1 MAGRRRVRLAAA
13 VVVFIVIVIIY
24 TRQGQGEHYGGHLTD
39 TLVGGG
45 SVLREKPEVQ
55 QPAAL
60 PKSSV
65 PVDARPTA
73 LAGDAGAQSTTA
85 QDRVTSDEESRPEAT
100 SSSTPT
106 SSFAAAPEST
116 SAPVHQ
122 LPPITHDD
130 ELPYEYGEGRVE
142 VSKISQSSAVHWTS
156 FPENFPVSSTIQL
169 PTGTPASIP
178 SVQYTGTEHDFGH
191 ADEDRLA
198 AVKAAA
204 QHAWQGYREVAF
216 GADEVKP
223 ISGGINNPFN
233 GWGATLVDS
242 LDTLWIMG
250 LTSAFDEAV
259 EAVADIDFTTSP
271 RSDIPLFEVTI
282 RYLGGLIAAYDL
294 SGQQSQH
301 RVLLD
306 KAVEL
311 GEILYAA
318 FDTPNRMPMT
328 YYRWKPAF
336 ASQPHRAGSRVVM
349 AELGS
354 LSMEFTRLA
363 MLTGEPKY
371 YDAIA
376 RITDELEQFQN
387 NTRLPGM
394 WPTSLDASGCAKPA
408 QMAGSPVGSG
418 AGLRGGQQ
426 YFSNG
431 NGEAQVGPPVRQGE
445 DGLNY
450 AERASKS
457 RQDQKAAQ
465 ADLSIA
471 SKQRQPY
478 SGSIHGSGSG
488 LVGEDLTQKGESDL
502 RHDFG
507 STKRKRQLEI
517 PSLRGLSQ
525 AEKDELISAS
535 SSNATAHKPEL
546 RAPPES
552 NRDPLTGA
560 ETCEPSGLHS
570 VTRLSA
576 ETFTLGGQSDSTYE
590 YLPKEYLLLGGLV
603 DQYRTMYEDS
613 MEAVK
618 EELLFKP
625 MTIDERDV
633 LISGELKISIN
644 YTDGELIKMFQSN
657 GEHLTCFAGGM
668 FALGGVIFDR
678 PEDVEIG
685 RKLTDGCIW
694 AYNSTTTGIMP
705 EGFTAA
711 MCPGRWDE
719 PCEWNQTEY
728 WHLLD
733 PYEATRTRMPSVPQ
747 FQAHIPATT
756 AKPNGADATSP
767 PKVRQGLHEED
778 LDDAEMADTVAA
790 TSSVRPAP
798 NVEVEKQDSEKAVY
812 RRQLDEAAAAPA
824 QSSTKPLEPAAES
837 TTPSRVIPA
846 QSARAAAGRLSSPM
860 YTPKAPL
867 SHAEYVE
874 KKIEDERLPP
884 GMTKIGGRKY
894 ILRPEAI
901 ESVFYLYRITGDP
914 YFRDMGWKMFTSIDQ
929 HTRAL
934 YGASAI
940 DDVTK
945 AAPEQIDSMESFW
958 TAETLKYF
966 YLLFDEPNRWS
977 LDEWVLNT
985 EAHFF
990 RRPS

>member
-1 MAGRRRVRLAAA
+1 
-13 VVVFIVIVIIY
+13 
-24 TRQGQGEHYGGHLTD
+24 
-39 TLVGGG
+39 
-45 SVLREKPEVQ
+45 
-55 QPAAL
+55 
-60 PKSSV
+60 
-65 PVDARPTA
+65 
-73 LAGDAGAQSTTA
+73 
-85 QDRVTSDEESRPEAT
+85 
-100 SSSTPT
+100 
-106 SSFAAAPEST
+106 
-116 SAPVHQ
+116 
-122 LPPITHDD
+122 
-130 ELPYEYGEGRVE
+130 
-142 VSKISQSSAVHWTS
+142 
-156 FPENFPVSSTIQL
+156 
-169 PTGTPASIP
+169 
-178 SVQYTGTEHDFGH
+178 
-191 ADEDRLA
+191 
-198 AVKAAA
+198 
-204 QHAWQGYREVAF
+204 
-216 GADEVKP
+216 
-223 ISGGINNPFN
+223 
-233 GWGATLVDS
+233 
-242 LDTLWIMG
+242 
-250 LTSAFDEAV
+250 
-259 EAVADIDFTTSP
+259 
-271 RSDIPLFEVTI
+271 
-282 RYLGGLIAAYDL
+282 
-294 SGQQSQH
+294 
-301 RVLLD
+301 
-306 KAVEL
+306 
-311 GEILYAA
+311 
-318 FDTPNRMPMT
+318 
-328 YYRWKPAF
+328 
-336 ASQPHRAGSRVVM
+336 
-349 AELGS
+349 
-354 LSMEFTRLA
+354 
-363 MLTGEPKY
+363 
-371 YDAIA
+371 
-376 RITDELEQFQN
+376 
-387 NTRLPGM
+387 
-394 WPTSLDASGCAKPA
+394 
-408 QMAGSPVGSG
+408 
-418 AGLRGGQQ
+418 
-426 YFSNG
+426 
-431 NGEAQVGPPVRQGE
+431 
-445 DGLNY
+445 
-450 AERASKS
+450 
-457 RQDQKAAQ
+457 
-465 ADLSIA
+465 
-471 SKQRQPY
+471 
-478 SGSIHGSGSG
+478 
-488 LVGEDLTQKGESDL
+488 
-502 RHDFG
+502 
-507 STKRKRQLEI
+507 
-517 PSLRGLSQ
+517 
-525 AEKDELISAS
+525 
-535 SSNATAHKPEL
+535 
-546 RAPPES
+546 
-552 NRDPLTGA
+552 
-560 ETCEPSGLHS
+560 
-570 VTRLSA
+570 
-576 ETFTLGGQSDSTYE
+576 
-590 YLPKEYLLLGGLV
+590 
-603 DQYRTMYEDS
+603 
-613 MEAVK
+613 
-618 EELLFKP
+618 

>member
-1 MAGRRRVRLAAA
+1 
-13 VVVFIVIVIIY
+13 
-24 TRQGQGEHYGGHLTD
+24 
-39 TLVGGG
+39 
-45 SVLREKPEVQ
+45 
-55 QPAAL
+55 
-60 PKSSV
+60 
-65 PVDARPTA
+65 
-73 LAGDAGAQSTTA
+73 
-85 QDRVTSDEESRPEAT
+85 
-100 SSSTPT
+100 
-106 SSFAAAPEST
+106 
-116 SAPVHQ
+116 
-122 LPPITHDD
+122 
-130 ELPYEYGEGRVE
+130 
-142 VSKISQSSAVHWTS
+142 
-156 FPENFPVSSTIQL
+156 
-169 PTGTPASIP
+169 
-178 SVQYTGTEHDFGH
+178 
-191 ADEDRLA
+191 A

-271 RSDIPLFEVTI
+271 RADIPLFEVTI

-294 SGQQSQH
+294 SGQQSKY

-376 RITDELEQFQN
+376 RITDEMEQFQN

-418 AGLRGGQQ
+418 AGLRGAQQ
-426 YFSNG
+426 YFSNS
-431 NGEAQVGPPVRQGE
+431 NGDAQVGPPVRQGE
-445 DGLNY
+445 DGLNS

-457 RQDQKAAQ
+457 RQEQKAAQ
-465 ADLSIA
+465 ADLSLE
-471 SKQRQPY
+471 SKLRQPDTRGA
-478 SGSIHGSGSG
+478 GSELEGGNLG
-488 LVGEDLTQKGESDL
+488 QKGGSHL
-502 RHDFG
+502 RTDFG
-507 STKRKRQLEI
+507 STKRKRQSEI
-517 PSLRGLSQ
+517 PSLHGLSQ
-525 AEKDELISAS
+525 AEKDELVSAS
-535 SSNATAHKPEL
+535 SSNATAHKQEL

-560 ETCEPSGLHS
+560 EICEPSGLHS

-613 MEAVK
+613 IEAVK
-618 EELLFKP
+618 DELLFKP

-719 PCEWNQTEY
+719 P
-728 WHLLD
+728 
-733 PYEATRTRMPSVPQ
+733 
-747 FQAHIPATT
+747 
-756 AKPNGADATSP
+756 
-767 PKVRQGLHEED
+767 
-778 LDDAEMADTVAA
+778 
-790 TSSVRPAP
+790 
-798 NVEVEKQDSEKAVY
+798 
-812 RRQLDEAAAAPA
+812 
-824 QSSTKPLEPAAES
+824 
-837 TTPSRVIPA
+837 
-846 QSARAAAGRLSSPM
+846 
-860 YTPKAPL
+860 
-867 SHAEYVE
+867 
-874 KKIEDERLPP
+874 
-884 GMTKIGGRKY
+884 
-894 ILRPEAI
+894 
-901 ESVFYLYRITGDP
+901 
-914 YFRDMGWKMFTSIDQ
+914 
-929 HTRAL
+929 
-934 YGASAI
+934 
-940 DDVTK
+940 
-945 AAPEQIDSMESFW
+945 
-958 TAETLKYF
+958 
-966 YLLFDEPNRWS
+966 
-977 LDEWVLNT
+977 
-985 EAHFF
+985 
-990 RRPS
+990 

>member
-1 MAGRRRVRLAAA
+1 
-13 VVVFIVIVIIY
+13 
-24 TRQGQGEHYGGHLTD
+24 
-39 TLVGGG
+39 
-45 SVLREKPEVQ
+45 
-55 QPAAL
+55 
-60 PKSSV
+60 
-65 PVDARPTA
+65 
-73 LAGDAGAQSTTA
+73 
-85 QDRVTSDEESRPEAT
+85 
-100 SSSTPT
+100 
-106 SSFAAAPEST
+106 
-116 SAPVHQ
+116 
-122 LPPITHDD
+122 
-130 ELPYEYGEGRVE
+130 
-142 VSKISQSSAVHWTS
+142 
-156 FPENFPVSSTIQL
+156 
-169 PTGTPASIP
+169 
-178 SVQYTGTEHDFGH
+178 
-191 ADEDRLA
+191 
-198 AVKAAA
+198 
-204 QHAWQGYREVAF
+204 
-216 GADEVKP
+216 
-223 ISGGINNPFN
+223 
-233 GWGATLVDS
+233 
-242 LDTLWIMG
+242 
-250 LTSAFDEAV
+250 
-259 EAVADIDFTTSP
+259 
-271 RSDIPLFEVTI
+271 
-282 RYLGGLIAAYDL
+282 
-294 SGQQSQH
+294 
-301 RVLLD
+301 
-306 KAVEL
+306 
-311 GEILYAA
+311 
-318 FDTPNRMPMT
+318 
-328 YYRWKPAF
+328 
-336 ASQPHRAGSRVVM
+336 
-349 AELGS
+349 
-354 LSMEFTRLA
+354 
-363 MLTGEPKY
+363 
-371 YDAIA
+371 
-376 RITDELEQFQN
+376 
-387 NTRLPGM
+387 
-394 WPTSLDASGCAKPA
+394 
-408 QMAGSPVGSG
+408 VGSG
-418 AGLRGGQQ
+418 AGLRGAQQ
-426 YFSNG
+426 YFSNS
-431 NGEAQVGPPVRQGE
+431 NGDAQVGPPVRQGE
-445 DGLNY
+445 DGLNS

-457 RQDQKAAQ
+457 RQEQKAAQ
-465 ADLSIA
+465 ADLSLE
-471 SKQRQPY
+471 SKPRQPDT
-478 SGSIHGSGSG
+478 GSIRGAGSELEGG
-488 LVGEDLTQKGESDL
+488 NLGQKGGSHL
-502 RHDFG
+502 RNDFG
-507 STKRKRQLEI
+507 STKRKRQSEI
-517 PSLRGLSQ
+517 PSLHGLSQ
-525 AEKDELISAS
+525 AEKDELVSAS
-535 SSNATAHKPEL
+535 SSNAAAHKQEL

-618 EELLFKP
+618 DELLFKP

-733 PYEATRTRMPSVPQ
+733 PYEAARTRMPSVPQ
-747 FQAHIPATT
+747 FQAHMPATT
-756 AKPNGADATSP
+756 ANARSTSAKPTATDATYP
-767 PKVRQGLHEED
+767 PQARQGLPEED
-778 LDDAEMADTVAA
+778 LDDAEMADTVAG
-790 TSSVRPAP
+790 TSSVGPAP
-798 NVEVEKQDSEKAVY
+798 KVEVEKQDSEKAVY

-824 QSSTKPLEPAAES
+824 QSSTKPLRPAAES

-945 AAPEQIDSMESFW
+945 AAPEQIDSMES
-958 TAETLKYF
+958 
-966 YLLFDEPNRWS
+966 
-977 LDEWVLNT
+977 
-985 EAHFF
+985 
-990 RRPS
+990 